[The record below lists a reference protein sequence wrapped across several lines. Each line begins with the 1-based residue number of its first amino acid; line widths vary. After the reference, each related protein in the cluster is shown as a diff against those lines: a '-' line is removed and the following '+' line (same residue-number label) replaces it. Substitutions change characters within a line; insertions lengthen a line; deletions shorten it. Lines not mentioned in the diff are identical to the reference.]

1 MAGYDPQAR
10 RVRPTLPA
18 ASPVDGLLDVVD
30 SVEAP
35 ADGLRDRSAEAPVID
50 LVVEASI
57 EDPAEPG
64 SEVPTDTGGRLA
76 DEGLL
81 PFETP
86 PVEMTDERVDLLHR
100 VGVLA
105 AVAAL
110 VLVLV
115 AVRRRRR
122 DA

>member
-10 RVRPTLPA
+10 RSRPTPPVD
-18 ASPVDGLLDVVD
+18 SPVDGLLDVLPDGAQTSPSVD
-30 SVEAP
+30 RTDEA
-35 ADGLRDRSAEAPVID
+35 
-50 LVVEASI
+50 LVVDLLVESNSGVVEERVAG
-57 EDPAEPG
+57 ETVDRG
-64 SEVPTDTGGRLA
+64 T

-86 PVEMTDERVDLLHR
+86 PVEMTDERADLLHR
-100 VGVLA
+100 VWVLA

-122 DA
+122 NA

>member
-10 RVRPTLPA
+10 RARPTPPA

-30 SVEAP
+30 PVEAP
-35 ADGLRDRSAEAPVID
+35 ADGLGDRSVGAPVID
-50 LVVEASI
+50 LVVEAPI
-57 EDPAEPG
+57 EDSSEAPA
-64 SEVPTDTGGRLA
+64 DTGERLA

-86 PVEMTDERVDLLHR
+86 PVEMTDERADLLHR

-122 DA
+122 DV

>member
-1 MAGYDPQAR
+1 MVGYDPQAR
-10 RVRPTLPA
+10 RSRPTLPA
-18 ASPVDGLLDVVD
+18 DSPVDRLLDVPSDGAETGASVD
-30 SVEAP
+30 GT
-35 ADGLRDRSAEAPVID
+35 DEAPVVD
-50 LVVEASI
+50 LL
-57 EDPAEPG
+57 AESNSGAAEERVAGETVDRG
-64 SEVPTDTGGRLA
+64 SAERV
-76 DEGLL
+76 L

-86 PVEMTDERVDLLHR
+86 PVEMTDERADLLHR

-105 AVAAL
+105 TVAAL

>member
-10 RVRPTLPA
+10 RPRPAPPV
-18 ASPVDGLLDVVD
+18 ASPVDGLLDQVD
-30 SVEAP
+30 EGIDDGEPLVPSDAPVLDLPLDGP
-35 ADGLRDRSAEAPVID
+35 ADDVPLE
-50 LVVEASI
+50 
-57 EDPAEPG
+57 PA
-64 SEVPTDTGGRLA
+64 A
-76 DEGLL
+76 EGLL

-86 PVEMTDERVDLLHR
+86 PVEMTDERADLLHR
-100 VGVLA
+100 FGVLA

-115 AVRRRRR
+115 ALRRRRR

>member
-10 RVRPTLPA
+10 RSRPTPPVD
-18 ASPVDGLLDVVD
+18 SPVDGLLDVLPDGAQTSPSVD
-30 SVEAP
+30 RT
-35 ADGLRDRSAEAPVID
+35 DEAPVVD
-50 LVVEASI
+50 LLAESNSGVVE
-57 EDPAEPG
+57 ERM
-64 SEVPTDTGGRLA
+64 TGETVDRGT

-86 PVEMTDERVDLLHR
+86 PVEMTDERADLLHR
-100 VGVLA
+100 VWVLA

-115 AVRRRRR
+115 AVRRRRN
-122 DA
+122 A